1 MKWTGY
7 ALALGLVFAASDPI
21 GGCLTAAEPIAL
33 HPENPHYFLWREQP
47 TILLTSGEH
56 YGAVLNLDFD
66 GAKYLQTLA
75 GDRLNYTRIFSG
87 AYVEPD
93 GAFNIA
99 RNTLAPLPGR
109 FIAPWARSSQ
119 PGYAGGGN
127 RFDLEQWDPAYFARL
142 KGFLSEAS
150 RNGVVVELT
159 LFCPMYEEMQWRLSP
174 MNASNNLQNLGRVAR
189 TNVYT
194 LDAHGG
200 LLEVQERLVRKLV
213 TELNDYDN
221 LFFEICNEPYFG
233 GVTIP
238 WQHHIADLITATE
251 RSLPHRHLI
260 AQNIANH
267 SARVVD
273 PHPSVSILN
282 FHYATPPETVG
293 LNFGLG
299 RVIGDDETGFRG
311 TNNAA
316 YRTEAWDF
324 LLAGGGLFNNLDYSF
339 TAGIENGTFSY
350 PASQPGGGNP
360 TFRKEMA
367 VLGSFI
373 RSLNVI
379 RMAPDS
385 GVIRGGVP
393 PGGSARA
400 LVEPGR
406 AIAIYLRNETS
417 QGPWSA
423 RWTGFLEPPATGE
436 YQFHTTSNDGVR
448 LWVDG
453 KCIVD
458 QWTEHPAQEDTG
470 SASLVAGRRVP
481 IRLEYFYNGGQ
492 GVTRLAWTP
501 PSGKK
506 DIIPA
511 NAFRLPTTGWG
522 LHGEYFHGTD
532 LTRSWGQRDDGELRF
547 EWGVTAPLGGA
558 TDAGPVAL
566 QVWIPDGSWKA
577 EWISTRDGSVVRRE
591 ILDGGGVRTLAA
603 PAFNTDIALRILLL

>member
-1 MKWTGY
+1 MKWFGY
-7 ALALGLVFAASDPI
+7 ALVLGLLFATSNPI

-33 HPENPHYFLWREQP
+33 HPENPHYFLWRGQP
-47 TILLTSGEH
+47 TVLLTSGEH

-66 GAKYLQTLA
+66 RSKYLRTLA
-75 GDRLNYTRIFSG
+75 GDGLNYTRIFSG

-93 GAFNIA
+93 DAFNIA

-109 FIAPWARSSQ
+109 FIAPWLRSSQ

-127 RFDLEQWDPAYFARL
+127 RFDLDRWDPAYFERL

-150 RNGVVVELT
+150 RNGVVVELS

-174 MNASNNLQNLGRVAR
+174 MNAANNIQNVGKVDL
-189 TNVYT
+189 TDVYT

-200 LLEVQERLVRKLV
+200 LLEIQERLVRKLV
-213 TELNDYDN
+213 TELNGFDN

-238 WQHHIADLITATE
+238 WQHHIADVITDAE

-260 AQNIANH
+260 AQNIANN

-282 FHYATPPETVG
+282 FHYATPPDTVALNYG
-293 LNFGLG
+293 LR

-324 LLAGGGLFNNLDYSF
+324 LMAGGGLFNNLDYSF
-339 TAGIENGTFSY
+339 VAGMEDGTFVY

-360 TFRKEMA
+360 AFRREMA
-367 VLGSFI
+367 VLGAFI
-373 RSLNVI
+373 RGLDFIHMS
-379 RMAPDS
+379 PDVS
-385 GVIRGGVP
+385 VIRGGVP
-393 PGGSARA
+393 SGGTARA
-400 LVEPGR
+400 LVAPGR
-406 AIAIYLRNETS
+406 SIAIYLRHDGST
-417 QGPWSA
+417 GPWSA
-423 RWTGFLEPPATGE
+423 RWTGFLEPPATGS

-453 KCIVD
+453 KQIVD
-458 QWTEHPAQEDTG
+458 NWTDHTAQEDTG
-470 SASLVAGRRVP
+470 TISLEAGRRVP

-501 PSGKK
+501 PAGRKET
-506 DIIPA
+506 IPA

-522 LHGEYFHGTD
+522 LRGEYFRGTD
-532 LTRSWGQRDDGELRF
+532 LTQPWGQRDDGEIRF
-547 EWGVTAPLGGA
+547 DWGLTPPLGDPSGS
-558 TDAGPVAL
+558 GSVAL
-566 QVWIPDGSWKA
+566 QVEVPPGNWTA
-577 EWISTRDGSVVRRE
+577 EWINTRDGSVARKE
-591 ILDGGGVRTLAA
+591 TLEGGGVRALTA
-603 PAFNTDIALRILLL
+603 PAFQTDIALRILRR